1 MPRPRILLP
10 AVAILIAIVGLA
22 EAQEEEPPDLITDRP
37 DQTESAAVVPRGL
50 YQFEIGYTHLELDAG
65 DAGTVRVDELPQT
78 LARLGL
84 SNRFELRLGFSG
96 YRVVEIP
103 GTDGDSEKGAR
114 PKMALLAG
122 TTIPTG
128 DSELTSSRFDGGFRM
143 AFSNTLTERLSLG
156 YNAGVAWAT
165 EEDDTGDRDTV
176 STFQWTA
183 ALGIGATER
192 LSAFVELFGGTGL
205 SARESDVWFDGGI
218 TYLIR
223 PNLQWDL
230 SGGPRLDGSGDWF
243 VGTGISF
250 RLPR

>member
-50 YQFEIGYTHLELDAG
+50 YQFEIGYTHLELDAS
-65 DAGTVRVDELPQT
+65 DAGTVRVNELPQT

-84 SNRFELRLGFSG
+84 SNRFELRIGLSG

-103 GTDGDSEKGAR
+103 GTDGDSGLADGFVGCKVGFVDEKGAR

-192 LSAFVELFGGTGL
+192 LSAFVELFGG
-205 SARESDVWFDGGI
+205 ESSPVG
-218 TYLIR
+218 R
-223 PNLQWDL
+223 
-230 SGGPRLDGSGDWF
+230 GP
-243 VGTGISF
+243 
-250 RLPR
+250 